1 MLGAAKNDVQCILR
15 TRVPPIIQHLA
26 ISHLTHLS
34 RITLHSALPLSTFYK
49 QERQTSSMSAA
60 ASGAKNMRS
69 AAKWLCRVGEE
80 ALKPQ
85 KVNEVWKKPKISKRI
100 AGVLRKQ
107 AIQEGT
113 FGSFDPETGKGWD
126 PKWDS
131 LRQTGTMQLRPPKL
145 NTRQRTREQRATKI
159 EKLMED
165 MDEKIDAHYDKLKEG
180 RTKERTF
187 ENWYKDLSRL
197 VK

>member
-1 MLGAAKNDVQCILR
+1 
-15 TRVPPIIQHLA
+15 
-26 ISHLTHLS
+26 
-34 RITLHSALPLSTFYK
+34 
-49 QERQTSSMSAA
+49 MSAA

-80 ALKPQ
+80 ALLPQ
-85 KVNEVWKKPKISKRI
+85 RVNEKWRKPRISKRV
-100 AGVLRKQ
+100 AGVIRKQ

-126 PKWDS
+126 PKWDAV
-131 LRQTGTMQLRPPKL
+131 RQTGTMQLRPPKL
-145 NTRQRTREQRATKI
+145 TTRQRTREQRATKI

-165 MDEKIDAHYDKLKEG
+165 VDEKIDAHYNKLKEG

>member
-1 MLGAAKNDVQCILR
+1 
-15 TRVPPIIQHLA
+15 
-26 ISHLTHLS
+26 
-34 RITLHSALPLSTFYK
+34 
-49 QERQTSSMSAA
+49 MSGN
-60 ASGAKNMRS
+60 GAKGMRS

-85 KVNEVWKKPKISKRI
+85 RVMDSWRKPRVSKRV

-107 AIQEGT
+107 AIKEGT
-113 FGSFDPETGKGWD
+113 FGSFDVETGKGWD

-145 NTRQRTREQRATKI
+145 TARQRTREQRASKI

-165 MDEKIDAHYDKLKEG
+165 MDEKIDAHYKKKRES
-180 RTKERTF
+180 RTKERSF
-187 ENWYKDLSRL
+187 ENWYKDLSK
-197 VK
+197 VIK